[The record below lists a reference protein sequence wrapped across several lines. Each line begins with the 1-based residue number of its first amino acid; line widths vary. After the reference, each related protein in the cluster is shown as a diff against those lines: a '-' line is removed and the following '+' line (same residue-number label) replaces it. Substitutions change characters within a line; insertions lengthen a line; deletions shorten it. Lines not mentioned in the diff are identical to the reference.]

1 MSAPRRSVA
10 TTGHGCYRPVPER
23 WMNRASHPVTR
34 PVDRSLRQVS
44 GHHGTDHQTSD
55 TTTGQLR

>member
-1 MSAPRRSVA
+1 MSARLTAAAP
-10 TTGHGCYRPVPER
+10 CYRAVPER
-23 WMNRASHPVTR
+23 LMNRASHPVTR
-34 PVDRSLRQVS
+34 PVNRSLRQVS

>member
-1 MSAPRRSVA
+1 MSAPRRTV
-10 TTGHGCYRPVPER
+10 TTGHGYYRAVPER

-44 GHHGTDHQTSD
+44 GHHGSDHPISD
-55 TTTGQLR
+55 TTTGQQR